1 MRVMINPANLRAY
14 TRFARQHA
22 RRFITERV
30 RESRLPIPPAPHR
43 PVPASWS
50 DTALTVAWLGHA
62 TVLINFYGTW
72 LLTDPALRSHIG
84 VRVAGLTIGPR
95 RLVQPA
101 LSISELPPLD
111 AVLVSHAHMDHCD
124 LGTLRHLSR
133 RTQAVVQSGNRD
145 LVRRFRQVH
154 DLAWGES
161 VEINGARIE
170 AIEVNHWGARKLT
183 DKHRGYGG
191 FLITKGERSL
201 VFGGDTAYT
210 NAFAKLRRRR
220 VRVDLAI
227 LPIGAYDPYVFAHA
241 NPEQAWA
248 MRREMGA
255 TYILPMHHST
265 FRLSREPVRE
275 PITRLF
281 AVAGDEQWRIALSE
295 PGQTWTLPE
304 EEGEQPGSIQG
315 VQAMSGSLK

>member
-1 MRVMINPANLRAY
+1 MINPANLKAY

-22 RRFITERV
+22 RRFLAERI
-30 RESRLPIPPAPHR
+30 RESSTPIAPAPHR
-43 PVPASWS
+43 PVPASWN
-50 DTALTVAWLGHA
+50 DNALTVAWLGHA

-84 VRVAGLTIGPR
+84 VQLAGVTIGPR

-101 LSISELPPLD
+101 LKISELPPLD

-124 LGTLRHLSR
+124 LGTLHRLSR
-133 RTQAVVQSGNRD
+133 RTQAVVQRGNHD
-145 LVRRFRQVH
+145 LARRFRRVH

-183 DKHRGYGG
+183 DRHRGYGG
-191 FLITKGERSL
+191 FLITKRGRAL

-210 NAFAKLRRRR
+210 NAFARLRHRAQKI
-220 VRVDLAI
+220 DLAI

-248 MRREMGA
+248 MRYEMGA

-265 FRLSREPVRE
+265 FRLSREPTRE

-281 AVAGDEQWRIALSE
+281 AAAGDERWRIALSE

-304 EEGEQPGSIQG
+304 EEDEQSGSFQTLQ
-315 VQAMSGSLK
+315 VMSGSAK